1 MGIAKLLQPEFDVS
15 ARMGFPSYPAVS
27 DATSCGCDRDMGG
40 SNLNNRRVEAL
51 GHGPLQ
57 GWLDSAIVGRDEVAT
72 RLAPPCRRRDC
83 TAQGGACCWRLGGVE
98 DKLFRVT

>member
-1 MGIAKLLQPEFDVS
+1 MGLAKLLQPEFDVS
-15 ARMGFPSYPAVS
+15 ARMGFPSYPAIS
-27 DATSCGCDRDMGG
+27 DATSCGCDNIATWEEAT
-40 SNLNNRRVEAL
+40 STTAALRRF

-83 TAQGGACCWRLGGVE
+83 TAQGGACCWRLGGV
-98 DKLFRVT
+98 